1 MKFKSPNMQTQKYA
15 SMTKF
20 KWSLNQKFKSLKGS
34 KITIE
39 NSELTHIG
47 GRNVSGGALFT
58 ESGTTIKIKD
68 SIFSNNATVQG
79 YTYGGAI
86 YIAGG
91 NDEILPEIENTQF
104 IKNHAID

>member
-15 SMTKF
+15 SMTNSNGV
-20 KWSLNQKFKSLKGS
+20 WIKSLKGS

-91 NDEILPEIENTQF
+91 MMRYSLKLKILNLSKIMQ
-104 IKNHAID
+104 